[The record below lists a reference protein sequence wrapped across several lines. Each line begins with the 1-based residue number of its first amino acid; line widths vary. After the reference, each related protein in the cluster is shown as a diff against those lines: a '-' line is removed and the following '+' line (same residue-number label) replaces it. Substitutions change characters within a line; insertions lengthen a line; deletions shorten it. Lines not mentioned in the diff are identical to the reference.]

1 MSMAADDRYFAARG
15 TNLRYRDDGR
25 GSAIVLVHGWA
36 LDLDMWQPQV
46 AGLIPPYR
54 VIRWDRRGFGLSS
67 GEPGIAN
74 DVADVRALCQHLGI
88 KQAAFVG
95 MSQGARV
102 ISALAAAAPSLIAC
116 LVFDGSPDLTSRPGR
131 TANDVPLDRFRSLV
145 SEGDSERFRNEW
157 LSHPMSQ
164 LNTRDPA
171 AQASLRTMIARYPA
185 NDLLQS
191 HISTATEPALAAVIS
206 AQIPALVIN
215 GALDLQTRKDAGLE
229 LTRALPRSEHVSVSQ
244 AGHLA
249 NLDNPAAYNAVL
261 RDFLDRHL
269 VPAATAQPHL

>member
-15 TNLRYRDDGR
+15 TNLRYRDEGC
-25 GSAIVLVHGWA
+25 GPAIVLVHGWT

-54 VIRWDRRGFGLSS
+54 IIRWDRSGFGLSS

-102 ISALAAAAPSLIAC
+102 ICALAEAAPSLIGC

-145 SEGDSERFRNEW
+145 RAGDSERFRTEW

-171 AQASLRTMIARYPA
+171 ANASLRTMIARYPA
-185 NDLLQS
+185 NNLLQS
-191 HISTATEPALAAVIS
+191 HGSTAAEPALEAIIS
-206 AQIPALVIN
+206 AEIPALVIN

-229 LTRALPRSEHVSVSQ
+229 LTRTLPRSEHVSVPQ

-249 NLDNPAAYNAVL
+249 SLDNPAAYNAAL
-261 RDFLDRHL
+261 REFLGRHL
-269 VPAATAQPHL
+269 VW

>member
-1 MSMAADDRYFAARG
+1 MSMAADDRYFATRG
-15 TNLRYRDDGR
+15 TNLRYRDDGS
-25 GSAIVLVHGWA
+25 GSAIVFVHGWT

-46 AGLIPPYR
+46 ADLVPPYR

-102 ISALAAAAPSLIAC
+102 VCALAEAAPSLIAC
-116 LVFDGSPDLTSRPGR
+116 LVFDGSPDLTSHPGV
-131 TANDVPLDRFRSLV
+131 TSNDVPLDRFRSLV
-145 SEGDSERFRNEW
+145 RRRDSERFRNEW
-157 LSHPMSQ
+157 LSHPMAQ
-164 LNTRDPA
+164 LNTRDPSA
-171 AQASLRTMIARYPA
+171 NASLRTMIARYPA

-191 HISTATEPALAAVIS
+191 HLGTAAEPALEAIIS

-215 GALDLQTRKDAGLE
+215 GALDLRSRKDAAVA
-229 LTRALPRSEHVSVSQ
+229 LTRALPRSEHICVSQ
-244 AGHLA
+244 AGHLP
-249 NLDNPAAYNAVL
+249 NLDNPAAYNAAL
-261 RDFLDRHL
+261 REFLGRHL
-269 VPAATAQPHL
+269 VPAPQQ